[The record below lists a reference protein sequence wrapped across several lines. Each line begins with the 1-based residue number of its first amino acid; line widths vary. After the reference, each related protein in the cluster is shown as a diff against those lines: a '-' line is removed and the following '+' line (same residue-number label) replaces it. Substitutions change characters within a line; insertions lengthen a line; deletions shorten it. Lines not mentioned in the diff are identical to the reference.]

1 VQSGN
6 FIRDPELMLQFR
18 EILGWD
24 EQRERESLRS
34 TMNLGGVMGSA
45 GAGAGA
51 KGKVVRQDLAVICGP
66 SYRRLPAS
74 VSDRYCY

>member
-1 VQSGN
+1 
-6 FIRDPELMLQFR
+6 MQFR

-34 TMNLGGVMGSA
+34 TVGMNGGLGGARVMRGRV
-45 GAGAGA
+45 A
-51 KGKVVRQDLAVICGP
+51 KNDLAVKCGP

-74 VSDRYCY
+74 VSFELPT